1 MSLSNQIFTQ
11 IKERA
16 QEKAQ
21 MDAMSQKIVYLCELN
36 LNQSFEF
43 MSQIMKYLI
52 LFLSIV
58 SWLFLWFLV
67 MLAVILL
74 YNLAPTYFLY
84 SWSSLFFIGDHS
96 RLEGL
101 MMNLLFFIPGYFSI
115 LAYQWIK
122 SINIFERLKKD
133 MLTLF
138 YFYKESSQKV
148 GIKDIDDI
156 LKQSQKI
163 KSIISLIINM
173 GRLKFIFSDTSK
185 EQIKPLVSI
194 AISLSSMILI
204 ELRSDLQFQLRE
216 QQKTLEWAKL
226 EIEKYLVG
234 SQEILKVSELQK
246 IRLDRQIEQF
256 EKLQQ
261 RLT

>member
-1 MSLSNQIFTQ
+1 
-11 IKERA
+11 
-16 QEKAQ
+16 
-21 MDAMSQKIVYLCELN
+21 
-36 LNQSFEF
+36 
-43 MSQIMKYLI
+43 
-52 LFLSIV
+52 
-58 SWLFLWFLV
+58 
-67 MLAVILL
+67 
-74 YNLAPTYFLY
+74 
-84 SWSSLFFIGDHS
+84 
-96 RLEGL
+96 
-101 MMNLLFFIPGYFSI
+101 
-115 LAYQWIK
+115 
-122 SINIFERLKKD
+122 

-261 RLT
+261 RLI

>member
-1 MSLSNQIFTQ
+1 
-11 IKERA
+11 
-16 QEKAQ
+16 
-21 MDAMSQKIVYLCELN
+21 
-36 LNQSFEF
+36 
-43 MSQIMKYLI
+43 
-52 LFLSIV
+52 
-58 SWLFLWFLV
+58 
-67 MLAVILL
+67 
-74 YNLAPTYFLY
+74 
-84 SWSSLFFIGDHS
+84 
-96 RLEGL
+96 
-101 MMNLLFFIPGYFSI
+101 MNLLFFIPGYFSI

-216 QQKTLEWAKL
+216 QQKTLE
-226 EIEKYLVG
+226 
-234 SQEILKVSELQK
+234 
-246 IRLDRQIEQF
+246 
-256 EKLQQ
+256 
-261 RLT
+261 

>member
-163 KSIISLIINM
+163 K
-173 GRLKFIFSDTSK
+173 T
-185 EQIKPLVSI
+185 
-194 AISLSSMILI
+194 
-204 ELRSDLQFQLRE
+204 
-216 QQKTLEWAKL
+216 
-226 EIEKYLVG
+226 
-234 SQEILKVSELQK
+234 
-246 IRLDRQIEQF
+246 
-256 EKLQQ
+256 
-261 RLT
+261 